1 MPTLAGHHR
10 PAWRAQA
17 AALDVLESDPSL
29 LISGAD
35 SLAGK
40 TASQI
45 RSAAAAK
52 RLGGAA
58 PLLLVV
64 VVLAAGA
71 YELAT
76 GSDLGGFS
84 VGAGAQETLKRS
96 FAALRGE
103 GLV

>member
-1 MPTLAGHHR
+1 M
-10 PAWRAQA
+10 
-17 AALDVLESDPSL
+17 LESDPSL

-35 SLAGK
+35 SFAGK

-52 RLGGAA
+52 RLGASA

-64 VVLAAGA
+64 VVLAVGA

-76 GSDLGGFS
+76 GPDLGGLS
-84 VGAGAQETLKRS
+84 VGAGAQETLERS
-96 FAALRGE
+96 FAVLRG
-103 GLV
+103 GGYPLAYPA

>member
-1 MPTLAGHHR
+1 M
-10 PAWRAQA
+10 
-17 AALDVLESDPSL
+17 LESDPSL

-64 VVLAAGA
+64 VLAVGA

-76 GSDLGGFS
+76 GPDLGGLS
-84 VGAGAQETLKRS
+84 VGAGTQETL
-96 FAALRGE
+96 
-103 GLV
+103 